1 MFSTKYTETT
11 PVITLANVPM
21 YLFLR
26 LISTRVFLSLLIALI
41 NPLNFPLSSSKPSYF
56 LHLNHRERRHSQK
69 VCAQDT
75 FTEYGVTY
83 LTKQKLF

>member
-1 MFSTKYTETT
+1 
-11 PVITLANVPM
+11 M

-56 LHLNHRERRHSQK
+56 LHLNHRERRHSQR

-75 FTEYGVTY
+75 FTDRSCEANTGIRVPQ
-83 LTKQKLF
+83 LEVLSWPH